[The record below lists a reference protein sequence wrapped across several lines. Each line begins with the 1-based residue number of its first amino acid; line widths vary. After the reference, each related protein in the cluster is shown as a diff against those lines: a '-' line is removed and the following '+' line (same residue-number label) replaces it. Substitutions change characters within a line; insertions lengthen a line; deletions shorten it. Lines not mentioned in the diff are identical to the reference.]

1 MRSLLVIPLL
11 VAALGVLGAAPSVR
25 AEEPPPE
32 SANVELARAEYDLG
46 AEAFAAGRFR
56 EAITHF
62 EETNRLVPNPALAYN
77 IALAYDSIGE
87 VPSALRYYRD
97 YLRALPNAEDRAEVI
112 ASIRRLEKRL
122 TEWGVQQLTVTVKP
136 AGAIVSVDGTRVGEA
151 PWTGEITPGEHHL
164 EVTAPGHA
172 PASLDVT
179 LTGNR
184 AMDVTFELQAANGQP
199 AAPGARVP
207 ARALPPDAEGSP
219 PPRRGG
225 ASAADAVALGAVGLG
240 AGALVGALL
249 LERSRAAAE
258 DDAVAAPTQVAA
270 AAELDTIDQRRT
282 TARVTAGIGAALIA
296 TGAVVFAVDRSPS
309 RARRARS
316 AALDVG
322 CGLERCAVTV
332 RGRWR

>member
-1 MRSLLVIPLL
+1 MRSTLVIPLL
-11 VAALGVLGAAPSVR
+11 AAALGVLGVASVVR
-25 AEEPPPE
+25 AEERAPE

-122 TEWGVQQLTVTVKP
+122 AEWGVQQMTVTVKP
-136 AGAIVSVDGTRVGEA
+136 AGAVVSVDGTRVGEA
-151 PWTGEITPGEHHL
+151 PWTGELTPGEHHL
-164 EVTAPGHA
+164 EVTAPGYA

-184 AMDVTFELQAANGQP
+184 SMDVRFELQVASGQT
-199 AAPGARVP
+199 AAPSATAP
-207 ARALPPDAEGSP
+207 ARTPPPDADGSS
-219 PPRRGG
+219 PPRRQR
-225 ASAADAVALGAVGLG
+225 ARTADTVALGAAGLG
-240 AGALVGALL
+240 AGALIGALL

-258 DDAVAAPTQVAA
+258 DDAVAATTQVAA
-270 AAELDTIDQRRT
+270 AAELDTIAQRRT
-282 TARVTAGIGAALIA
+282 AARVTAGIGAALVA
-296 TGAVVFAVDRSPS
+296 TSVVIFAVDRGAS
-309 RARRARS
+309 RARRGQA
-316 AALDVG
+316 AALDLG
-322 CGLERCAVTV
+322 CGFEACAVTL
-332 RGRWR
+332 RGRWP

>member
-1 MRSLLVIPLL
+1 MRSPLVIPLL
-11 VAALGVLGAAPSVR
+11 AAALGVLGAAPSVR
-25 AEEPPPE
+25 AEEPPPA

-46 AEAFAAGRFR
+46 AESFAAGRFR

-122 TEWGVQQLTVTVKP
+122 AEWGVQQITVTVKP
-136 AGAIVSVDGTRVGEA
+136 PGAIVSVDGTRVGEA

-164 EVTAPGHA
+164 EATAPGHA

-179 LTGNR
+179 LMGNR
-184 AMDVTFELQAANGQP
+184 AMDVKFELQAVSGQP
-199 AAPGARVP
+199 AAPDATEP
-207 ARALPPDAEGSP
+207 APAGPAGAEGSP
-219 PPRRGG
+219 PPPRGG
-225 ASAADAVALGAVGLG
+225 ASARTRWRWARSASAPG
-240 AGALVGALL
+240 AGRRAPARAL
-249 LERSRAAAE
+249 RAAAE

-270 AAELDTIDQRRT
+270 AAVLDTIDQRRT
-282 TARVTAGIGAALIA
+282 TARVTAGIGAALVA